1 MASDKTQDPERSTS
15 DSKPKV
21 LGFPKFDRPAV
32 QVVLWDEPGRP
43 VEDVLRARLV
53 EAAYG
58 VVRWANEPATGYPP
72 HAHIYPEL
80 LWLISGS
87 LTVILP
93 AEKRMLELMPGD
105 RIEMPQGMVHGTMAG
120 ADGAVYLLATR

>member
-1 MASDKTQDPERSTS
+1 MPEERNKILPFPSIP
-15 DSKPKV
+15 KPV
-21 LGFPKFDRPAV
+21 V
-32 QVVLWDEPGRP
+32 QVSLWDGTVRP
-43 VEDVLRARLV
+43 SEETLRARLTADGYQAV
-53 EAAYG
+53 KWSG
-58 VVRWANEPATGYPP
+58 DPRTGYPP

-93 AEKRMLELMPGD
+93 AESRLLELVAGD
-105 RIEMPQGMVHGTMAG
+105 RIEIPRGLAHGTMAG

>member
-1 MASDKTQDPERSTS
+1 MKEEPGNRTNIIQLPVQA
-15 DSKPKV
+15 KPTV
-21 LGFPKFDRPAV
+21 RV
-32 QVVLWDEPGRP
+32 SLWDGPGKTTEET
-43 VEDVLRARLV
+43 VRARLT
-53 EAAYG
+53 ADGYQAIKWSSDPG
-58 VVRWANEPATGYPP
+58 TGYPP

-93 AEKRMLELMPGD
+93 TENRLLELAAGD
-105 RIEMPQGMVHGTMAG
+105 RIEIPRGLAHGTMAG